1 MAGRY
6 LDEDH
11 RVIRQVPHRCQV
23 RDVESGEL
31 LGMSYN
37 AFTLDGHEYLSV
49 AWPEYF
55 DEDPTTQCMNAI
67 AQLRIA
73 RSDKK
78 STAYWIARISDI
90 RIAMDGHRFR
100 AISEPDGQ
108 FTSHA
113 ALRNWA
119 KDEGLLERL
128 AAESL
133 ALAQVLLSKDIPT
146 S

>member
-1 MAGRY
+1 MVGNY
-6 LDEDH
+6 LNEDH

-23 RDVESGEL
+23 RDLLTGEL
-31 LGMSYN
+31 LGMNYN
-37 AFTLDGHEYLSV
+37 AFTLNGHEYLSV

-55 DEDPTTQCMNAI
+55 EEDSNTQCKSAI
-67 AQLRIA
+67 AQLRAA

-90 RIAMDGHRFR
+90 RTAMEGHRFR
-100 AISEPDGQ
+100 AISEPDGL

-128 AAESL
+128 AAE
-133 ALAQVLLSKDIPT
+133 ALAQILLSKDIST
-146 S
+146 E